1 MLPCRNALP
10 APCMYVGL
18 VPKYPSLRPPCEPL
32 FKAPEFTAESKS
44 PKSVVSPPV
53 AILNC

>member
-18 VPKYPSLRPPCEPL
+18 VPKYPLLRPPCDPQFDAMEL
-32 FKAPEFTAESKS
+32 TSADRS
-44 PKSVVSPPV
+44 PKSVVAPPTEMV
-53 AILNC
+53 IC

>member
-18 VPKYPSLRPPCEPL
+18 VPKYPLLRPPCD
-32 FKAPEFTAESKS
+32 PEFDAM
-44 PKSVVSPPV
+44 V
-53 AILNC
+53 ATKTHSGATDFHGGLQG